1 VSLGFGHVL
10 QSLDRIAI
18 VLGLLLLARRRR
30 ELELLAVGLAGG
42 YALALLVTAGSWVAP
57 RTSFLEGF
65 VGFMVLWIA
74 AELVARETSR
84 SKVAAIL
91 GLGSCA
97 LAAVA
102 TLVSGWAAGL
112 VLLGCALVA
121 AGLLPRTGEWL
132 ERREFWAATAAV
144 AGFLDGFVL
153 PSQVAPAEPPKGALL
168 AMSAGFDVGAFLGA
182 AFLASLA
189 IGALLLLR
197 RRRIELPRPL
207 VSDLAA
213 TVLGGCGAFWLVTR
227 FYG

>member
-1 VSLGFGHVL
+1 MPACARSAASGRRSSSRRAARKFACRTPARRTAAAGSVTCRSASATSCRASTESRSCSACWCSRVDARR
-10 QSLDRIAI
+10 SI

-65 VGFMVLWIA
+65 VGFMGLWIA
-74 AELVARETSR
+74 AALVARETSR

-112 VLLGCALVA
+112 VLLG
-121 AGLLPRTGEWL
+121 
-132 ERREFWAATAAV
+132 
-144 AGFLDGFVL
+144 
-153 PSQVAPAEPPKGALL
+153 
-168 AMSAGFDVGAFLGA
+168 
-182 AFLASLA
+182 
-189 IGALLLLR
+189 
-197 RRRIELPRPL
+197 
-207 VSDLAA
+207 
-213 TVLGGCGAFWLVTR
+213 
-227 FYG
+227 